1 MEFIFLKDEYSVYLK
16 RFYIQLDFLK
26 DNSFFFFILNLSF
39 EKMSS
44 LFETIV
50 TLENIKT
57 LKQCSFKFIFCG
69 SQG

>member
-57 LKQCSFKFIFCG
+57 LKKCSFKFIFCG
-69 SQG
+69 SQ